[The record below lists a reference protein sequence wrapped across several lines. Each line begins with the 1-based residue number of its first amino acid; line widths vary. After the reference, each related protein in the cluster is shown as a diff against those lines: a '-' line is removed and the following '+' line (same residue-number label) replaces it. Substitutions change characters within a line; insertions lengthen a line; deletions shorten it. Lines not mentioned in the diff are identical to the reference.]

1 MDAVREWRIF
11 VVLNLNLYVMKTIKR
26 ILMAGTLVATLTATA
41 NNEKLIAG
49 NNSDVTITNSNET
62 VDISILNTQNNTY
75 TLYIYNPN
83 GELVFKQSL
92 GNDTSLGKRFNFEW
106 AHKGDY
112 KFTFVTN
119 QGERSSYFVKTG
131 LN

>member
-1 MDAVREWRIF
+1 MSNVSGYRIF
-11 VVLNLNLYVMKTIKR
+11 VLLNLNLYVMKTIKR
-26 ILMAGTLVATLTATA
+26 ILMAGTLVATLSATA
-41 NNEKLIAG
+41 NNDKLIVG

-92 GNDTSLGKRFNFEW
+92 GNDASLGKRFNFEW

-112 KFTFVTN
+112 TFTFVTN
-119 QGERSSYFVKTG
+119 QGERSSYQVKTG

>member
-1 MDAVREWRIF
+1 MIVKFYAMIDKSNALAQKVVSETKSITKHLYKLTNPDKIEIF
-11 VVLNLNLYVMKTIKR
+11 M
-26 ILMAGTLVATLTATA
+26 
-41 NNEKLIAG
+41 NN
-49 NNSDVTITNSNET
+49 ITNLVGEIKNET

-75 TLYIYNPN
+75 SLYIYNPN

-92 GNDTSLGKRFNFEW
+92 GSDTSLGKRFNFEW

-119 QGERSSYFVKTG
+119 QGERSSYLVKTG

>member
-62 VDISILNTQNNTY
+62 VDISILNTQNI
-75 TLYIYNPN
+75 YI
-83 GELVFKQSL
+83 QS
-92 GNDTSLGKRFNFEW
+92 KW
-106 AHKGDY
+106 
-112 KFTFVTN
+112 
-119 QGERSSYFVKTG
+119 
-131 LN
+131 

>member
-1 MDAVREWRIF
+1 
-11 VVLNLNLYVMKTIKR
+11 MKTIKR
-26 ILMAGTLVATLTATA
+26 ILMAGTLIATLTATA
-41 NNEKLIAG
+41 NNEKLIVG

-92 GNDTSLGKRFNFEW
+92 GSDTSLGKRFNF
-106 AHKGDY
+106 
-112 KFTFVTN
+112 
-119 QGERSSYFVKTG
+119 
-131 LN
+131 